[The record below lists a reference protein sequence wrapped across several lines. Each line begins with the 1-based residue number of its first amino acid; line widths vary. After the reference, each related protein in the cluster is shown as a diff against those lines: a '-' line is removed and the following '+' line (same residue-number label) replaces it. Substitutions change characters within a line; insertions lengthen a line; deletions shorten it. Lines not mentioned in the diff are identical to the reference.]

1 VEDKCREMRRE
12 LDRQAKRQIIQPVGM
27 QELLDQIEMANEVK
41 DTLCHDIALRTEE
54 LATAKLEYAQV
65 QAEKEE
71 LGGRLHRAEEKRQRY
86 AVQMTKL
93 EVQLADSQNSHAEM
107 EEEKANVFKAVMGEQ
122 EARIRELEAQLT
134 DVKKSTSKRSGWP
147 F

>member
-1 VEDKCREMRRE
+1 MTHKPPTCST
-12 LDRQAKRQIIQPVGM
+12 P
-27 QELLDQIEMANEVK
+27 
-41 DTLCHDIALRTEE
+41 IASHSHPPPAFR
-54 LATAKLEYAQV
+54 ACPGHPQV

-134 DVKKSTSKRSGWP
+134 DVKRSTSKRSGWP